1 MTAEVALPNLPRD
14 LYVFANIP
22 RQVAAKGERTMS
34 SAAGPST
41 TDPFPIGP
49 LAGTRVVELGAWV
62 AGPSAGGVLA
72 DWGADVIKVEPP
84 SGDPMRRLF
93 HVLAGH
99 GEPASP
105 PFDLDNRG
113 KRSVVLDLR
122 TPEGLAGIG
131 RLVDGADVFLTN
143 FRPDAL
149 ARLHLSPD
157 DVLPRN
163 RRLIYAS
170 VTGYGLDG
178 PDVERAG
185 YDTGVFFARAGV
197 AGVTLPEGRE
207 PGGFGAGLGDHVTGM
222 TTVAGICAALVERAR
237 TGRGQLVS
245 TSLLRTGIWCLGW
258 DLGIQL
264 RFGKHAPA
272 LPRTET
278 MNPLMN
284 PYRAADGRW
293 FWLLGLEADRHWPGV
308 VKAIERPELE
318 HDERFADARA
328 RRKNARHVIE
338 TFDAIFATA
347 DRDEWARR
355 FDALD
360 VWWAP
365 VQSLEEV
372 VDDAQAIAT
381 GAFVD
386 VPAGEGS
393 AAHRAVATPVDFG
406 GAPPRAAG
414 PVPGLGEHNAELL
427 G

>member
-1 MTAEVALPNLPRD
+1 
-14 LYVFANIP
+14 
-22 RQVAAKGERTMS
+22 MS
-34 SAAGPST
+34 
-41 TDPFPIGP
+41 GP
-49 LAGTRVVELGAWV
+49 LEGTRVIELGAWV

-72 DWGADVIKVEPP
+72 DWGAHVVKVEPP
-84 SGDPMRRLF
+84 AGDPMRRLF

-122 TPEGLAGIG
+122 TRAGLDAVHE
-131 RLVDGADVFLTN
+131 LVDGADVFLTN

-149 ARLHLSPD
+149 TRLALAPD

-163 RRLIYAS
+163 ERLVYAS
-170 VTGYGLDG
+170 VTGYGLAG
-178 PDVERAG
+178 PDIHRAG

-197 AGVTLPEGRE
+197 AGVTLTEGRD

-222 TTVAGICAALVERAR
+222 TAVAGICAALLERSR

-245 TSLLRTGIWCLGW
+245 TSLLRTGIWCLGR

-293 FWLLGLEADRHWPGV
+293 FWLLGLEADRHWPGIV
-308 VKAIERPELE
+308 QAIGRPELE
-318 HDERFADARA
+318 HDDRFADARA
-328 RRKNARHVIE
+328 RRKNAHEVIATLDE
-338 TFDAIFATA
+338 VFATA
-347 DRDEWARR
+347 DRDEWAKR
-355 FDALD
+355 FDAGD

-365 VQSLEEV
+365 VQSLAEV
-372 VDDAQAIAT
+372 VDDPQAIAG

-386 VPAGEGS
+386 VPAGQGS
-393 AAHRAVATPVDFG
+393 DAHRAVATPVDFRG
-406 GAPPRAAG
+406 KPRPNPGA
-414 PVPGLGEHNAELL
+414 VPGLGEHTDEVMRDRGSA
-427 G
+427 GDAAT